1 MIKVLRLVQ
10 AYRTE
15 KDTQVYYEKMQ
26 ALAQEAREE
35 MEQGNRKID
44 SLIRSEAITPEMATS
59 LLNDS
64 DNLNDMVQNL
74 IVVAELL
81 YGQKD
86 RIETP
91 GKPG

>member
-1 MIKVLRLVQ
+1 
-10 AYRTE
+10 
-15 KDTQVYYEKMQ
+15 
-26 ALAQEAREE
+26 LAQEAREE